1 MSDTLLIV
9 ADSER
14 DTTDLCV
21 GLRIRTSAVLALVVS
36 VLTLIESLPAAELLD
51 GPGERHRFGVAV
63 NTLLAEEDF
72 KTLDAIAD
80 HLREKRARFQDGTW
94 KLPMFYDGVETPWET
109 DKDSAWQEWLAKM
122 DRWQRANPSSIT
134 APVAMARTLTAY
146 AWKARGNE
154 YAKHVTAEGWKLF
167 AERLAQARA
176 VLDDSAK
183 RPARCPGWY
192 HAMQVVALGQ
202 GWTLAEYDALFNEAV
217 AKEPAYYHYYFAKAH
232 YLLPR
237 WHGEAGDWQR
247 FAEAAAAKAG
257 PWDGPVLY
265 ARIVWAT
272 GDWDYKPKELFQAGR
287 ISWPLMK
294 QGFENI
300 ERDFPGSNWNL
311 NNFCKFAAD
320 AGDRATARKL
330 IDRIG
335 ARYHVS
341 AWFSRV
347 NYENC
352 WHWTHAP

>member
-1 MSDTLLIV
+1 MSAPLLIV

-14 DTTDLCV
+14 DAAARCDRLRT
-21 GLRIRTSAVLALVVS
+21 RIRAVLALAAT
-36 VLTLIESLPAAELLD
+36 VLTLAQPLPAAEFLD
-51 GPGERHRFGVAV
+51 GPGERHRFGVAA

-72 KTLDAIAD
+72 KTLDAIANY
-80 HLREKRARFQDGTW
+80 LRESRARFRDGTW
-94 KLPMFYDGVETPWET
+94 KLSMFYDGVETPWET
-109 DKDSAWQEWLAKM
+109 RNDSAWREWLAKIG
-122 DRWQRANPSSIT
+122 RWQRANPSSVT
-134 APVAMARTLTAY
+134 APVAMARALTAY
-146 AWKARGNE
+146 AWKARGTE
-154 YAKHVTAEGWKLF
+154 YTRHVTPEGWRLF
-167 AERLAQARA
+167 AERLAQARV

-183 RPARCPGWY
+183 RPTRCLGWY

-202 GWTLAEYDALFNEAV
+202 GWPLAEYDALFNEA
-217 AKEPAYYHYYFAKAH
+217 AGKEPAYYHYYFAKAH

-237 WHGEAGDWQR
+237 WHGEVGDWQR
-247 FAEAAAAKAG
+247 FAEEVAAKAG
-257 PWDGPVLY
+257 PRDGPVLY
-265 ARIVWAT
+265 TRIVWAT

-287 ISWPLMK
+287 ISWPMMK

-300 ERDFPGSNWNL
+300 ERDYPGSNWNL

-335 ARYHVS
+335 ARYHGN